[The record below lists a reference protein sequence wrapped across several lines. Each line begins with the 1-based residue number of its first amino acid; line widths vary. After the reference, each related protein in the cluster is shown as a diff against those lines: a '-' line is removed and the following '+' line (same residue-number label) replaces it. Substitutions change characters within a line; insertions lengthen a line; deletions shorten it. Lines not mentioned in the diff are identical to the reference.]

1 MKKIFQFPGGVHAN
15 SFDAGPLVTA
25 LMWVIR
31 EAAGACIASR
41 AYPVPTNQTGEYS
54 INDIAREVVR
64 VLEADKRAAGL

>member
-25 LMWVIR
+25 PMWVIR

-41 AYPVPTNQTGEYS
+41 AYPVPTNQPGEHS
-54 INDIAREVVR
+54 IQDIVR